1 MLQSLFIE
9 NVAVIEKTEITFGSG
24 FNVLTGETG
33 AGKSILI
40 DSINAVLG
48 QRTSRELVRTGAAK
62 ARVTAVFSDFS
73 SETIEKISDLGFE
86 PDEDGTLIIS
96 REITADGKGSCRVS
110 GMPASVATLRELG
123 GILVNVHGQ
132 HDNQALLNPS
142 RHCGIIDA
150 YAGLS
155 SELAGYHERYRRCM
169 AIRKELSE
177 LSLDSE
183 EKARRIDMLTYQTKE
198 IEAAQIVPG
207 EEETLRAELN
217 ILENAAAIAENS
229 AYACDR
235 LMGGEDSDGAV
246 ALLKEAASAVAELS
260 DYIEGAAELAERL
273 TGAAC
278 EAEDAADEIRSLF
291 DEDSADTR
299 RIDMIEERL
308 DLFYRLKKKYG
319 SDLEAVLQFYDKAC
333 EELNRISFSE
343 EKQQELTALLASEEN
358 LLWKA
363 AEELSRKREEAA
375 RRFTQGVCGEL
386 AYLDMPNVRI
396 EAANQKGEPGPNGI
410 DNIELMISANVG
422 EPPKPLSKIASGGEL
437 SRIMLA
443 MKSIMADTDQVATL
457 IFDEIDTGV
466 SGRAAQKIGVKLKG
480 ISGGRQILCVTHLAQ
495 IAAGADVHLLIAK
508 EIRNERTYTTVSPL
522 DRSGRVNELARIIG
536 GDHITPLMLQ
546 NAEEMLDFASG
557 KE

>member
-73 SETIEKISDLGFE
+73 AETVEKISELGFE

-155 SELAGYHERYRRCM
+155 SELASYHERYRRCI

-273 TGAAC
+273 TSAAC

-319 SDLEAVLQFYDKAC
+319 SDLEAVLQFYNKAC

-343 EKQQELTALLASEEN
+343 EKQQELTALLASEES
-358 LLWKA
+358 LLRKA
-363 AEELSRKREEAA
+363 AEDLSRKREEAA
-375 RRFTQGVCGEL
+375 RRFTQEVCGEL
-386 AYLDMPNVRI
+386 MYLDMPNVRI

-410 DNIELMISANVG
+410 DNIELMISANIG

-437 SRIMLA
+437 SRVMLA
-443 MKSIMADTDQVATL
+443 IKSIMADTDQVATL

-480 ISGGRQILCVTHLAQ
+480 ISGGRQVLCVTHLAQ

-508 EIRNERTYTTVSPL
+508 EIRDERTYTTVSSL
-522 DRSGRVNELARIIG
+522 NRSGRVNELARIIG

>member
-62 ARVTAVFSDFS
+62 ARVTAIFSDFS
-73 SETIEKISDLGFE
+73 SETIEKISELGFE

-319 SDLEAVLQFYDKAC
+319 SDLKAVLQFYDKAC

-375 RRFTQGVCGEL
+375 RQFTQEVCGEL